1 MRRAAGSAIEKSEP
15 SRAHRT
21 YFAFAIT
28 CISRFMILRDHA
40 LGWTNSGRRPAS
52 VDERASRHS
61 IESATCVL
69 DAVLV
74 QPAARP
80 ASSAALLCHGIGE
93 TVEQW
98 FGVQQLLAAKGVA
111 SLVFDYSGYGKST
124 GRPDWDQFEV
134 NALTAFATLQ
144 KLAPGTP
151 CSVIGFS
158 LGSGV
163 ATAIINRVDARSLVL
178 CEAFTSFR
186 RAATAAWIPRLLTH
200 LVPPIWH
207 AQPHLAQCKVPVLVV
222 HGEKD
227 RMFPAKMAA
236 ELASFCSPP
245 AKVLLIPGTTHNQ
258 PFRKPQLN
266 YWEPIVEW
274 IGQE

>member
-1 MRRAAGSAIEKSEP
+1 MRRVAGSAIEKSEP

-28 CISRFMILRDHA
+28 CISRFMIARDH
-40 LGWTNSGRRPAS
+40 LFGWAKRGRRPAG
-52 VDERASRHS
+52 VHERASRHS

-74 QPAARP
+74 QPEARP

-111 SLVFDYSGYGKST
+111 SLVFDYSGYGRST
-124 GRPDWDQFEV
+124 GRPDWDQFEQD
-134 NALTAFATLQ
+134 AIAAFA
-144 KLAPGTP
+144 KLERLAADLPLT
-151 CSVIGFS
+151 VVGFS

-186 RAATAAWIPRLLTH
+186 CAATAAWIPKPLTH
-200 LVPPIWH
+200 LVPPIWR